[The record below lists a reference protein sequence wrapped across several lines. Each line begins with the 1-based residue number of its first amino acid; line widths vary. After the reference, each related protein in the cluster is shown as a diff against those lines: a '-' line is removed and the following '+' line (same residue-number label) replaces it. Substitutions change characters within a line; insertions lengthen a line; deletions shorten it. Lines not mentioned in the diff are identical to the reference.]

1 MIYLQKDQ
9 KQSAFSV
16 VFRFVRSNL
25 WLFGL
30 GLLCSVLN
38 TAFNSLTPQII
49 RLTVDS
55 IIGSGEL
62 PAWLENLGVGQMAA
76 DDPAKM
82 LLLAAAAV
90 LITAILSG
98 IFSFFARLNTAK
110 ASENSIK
117 ALRDEL
123 FGHIQKLPFSWH
135 TAHQTGEII
144 QRCTSDVEV
153 IRNFISA
160 QMVEVFRICFL
171 IVMTMALMFSMNVKI
186 SMVAVVFVPII
197 VFYSFFFSSKISKR
211 FMDADV
217 AEGVLSSVVQENLTG
232 VRVVRAFGREN
243 FEIERFDEKNSA
255 FSELWIHLGH
265 MMTAYW
271 STGDLIMALQV
282 LTVICFGTVSA
293 VHGEITLGEFLAFVS
308 YNATLTWPVRS
319 LGKIL
324 SEMSKT
330 GVSIGRVSYIL
341 ESEPEKDPPRA
352 LTPDMHG
359 DICFEHVTFGY
370 ENQKPVLDDIS
381 FTIKAGTTFA
391 ILGGTG
397 SGKTTLMHL
406 LNRLYDL
413 DEGQDGCHGSGRI
426 TIGGVDIAK
435 IKRSYLRKNVGIVLQ
450 EPFLFSRT
458 IQENIGIT
466 CEEKDRDAMLEYVRS
481 VARSACVDEAIQ
493 NFTNGYDTIV
503 GERGVTLSGG
513 QKQRVA
519 IARMLTQNAPVM
531 IFDDSL
537 SAVDAETDAKIRK
550 QLKEKMGNA
559 TTILIS
565 HRITTL
571 MQADQILVLD
581 NGKVADIGTH
591 EELISRKGI
600 YQDIYQIQM
609 NNADRELLKQADSE
623 HPTESR

>member
-1 MIYLQKDQ
+1 MIHLQSNKQ
-9 KQSAFSV
+9 KPKASAV
-16 VFRFVRSNL
+16 VFRFVRKNL

-49 RLTVDS
+49 RMTVDS
-55 IIGSGEL
+55 VIGSSEL
-62 PAWLENLGVGQMAA
+62 PDWMQATGLAQFAA
-76 DDPAKM
+76 GNVRTM
-82 LLLAAAAV
+82 LLLAAVAV

-123 FGHIQKLPFSWH
+123 YGHIQKLPFSWH

-160 QMVEVFRICFL
+160 QMVEVFRISFL
-171 IVMTMALMFSMNVKI
+171 IMMTMCIMFTMNVKI
-186 SMVAVVFVPII
+186 SLVAVVFVPM
-197 VFYSFFFSSKISKR
+197 VALYSFFFNSIISKR

-232 VRVVRAFGREN
+232 VRVVRAFGREQ
-243 FEIERFDEKNSA
+243 FEIDRFDKKNIA
-255 FSELWIHLGH
+255 FSELWIRLGR

-271 STGDLIMALQV
+271 STGDLMMALQV
-282 LTVICFGTVSA
+282 LCVIAVGTVCA

-330 GVSIGRVSYIL
+330 GVSIERVSYIL
-341 ESEPEKDPPRA
+341 HSEPEHDPPQA
-352 LTPDMHG
+352 LTPPMNG
-359 DICFEHVTFGY
+359 DIVFDHVTFGY
-370 ENQKPVLDDIS
+370 ENQKPVLDDVS
-381 FTIKAGTTFA
+381 FTIPAGSTFA

-413 DEGQDGCHGSGRI
+413 EEDKGSI
-426 TIGGVDIAK
+426 SIGGVNINQISRAH
-435 IKRSYLRKNVGIVLQ
+435 LRKNVSIVLQ

-458 IQENIGIT
+458 IRENIGIT
-466 CEEKDRDAMLEYVRS
+466 CESKSRDEMMEYVRGA
-481 VARSACVDEAIQ
+481 ARSACVDEAIES
-493 NFTNGYDTIV
+493 FANGYDTVV

-537 SAVDAETDAKIRK
+537 SAVDAETDAKIRHE
-550 QLKEKMGNA
+550 LKEKMGSA

-571 MQADQILVLD
+571 MQADRILVLD

-591 EELISRKGI
+591 EELIARKGI

-609 NNADRELLKQADSE
+609 NNADRELLRQVGSN
-623 HPTESR
+623 PTESR

>member
-1 MIYLQKDQ
+1 MIHLQSNKQ
-9 KQSAFSV
+9 KPKASAV
-16 VFRFVRSNL
+16 VFRFVRKNL

-49 RLTVDS
+49 RMTVDS
-55 IIGSGEL
+55 VIGSSEL
-62 PAWLENLGVGQMAA
+62 PDWMQATGLAQFAA
-76 DDPAKM
+76 GNVRTM
-82 LLLAAAAV
+82 LLLAAVAV

-123 FGHIQKLPFSWH
+123 YGHIQKLPFSWH

-160 QMVEVFRICFL
+160 QMVEVFRISFL
-171 IVMTMALMFSMNVKI
+171 IVMTMCIMFTMNVKI
-186 SMVAVVFVPII
+186 SLVAVVFVPM
-197 VFYSFFFSSKISKR
+197 VALYSFFFNSIISKR

-232 VRVVRAFGREN
+232 VRVVRAFGREQ
-243 FEIERFDEKNSA
+243 FEIDRFDKKNIA
-255 FSELWIHLGH
+255 FSELWIRLGR

-271 STGDLIMALQV
+271 STGDLMMALQV
-282 LTVICFGTVSA
+282 LCVIAVGTVCA

-330 GVSIGRVSYIL
+330 GVSIERVSYIL
-341 ESEPEKDPPRA
+341 HSEPEHDPPQA
-352 LTPDMHG
+352 LTPPMNG
-359 DICFEHVTFGY
+359 DIVFDHVTFGY
-370 ENQKPVLDDIS
+370 ENQKPVLDDVS
-381 FTIKAGTTFA
+381 FTIPAGSTFA

-413 DEGQDGCHGSGRI
+413 EEDKGSI
-426 TIGGVDIAK
+426 SIGGVNINQISRAH
-435 IKRSYLRKNVGIVLQ
+435 LRKNVSIVLQ

-458 IQENIGIT
+458 IRENIGIT
-466 CEEKDRDAMLEYVRS
+466 CESKSRDEMMEYVRGA
-481 VARSACVDEAIQ
+481 ARSACVDEAIES
-493 NFTNGYDTIV
+493 FANGYDTVV

-537 SAVDAETDAKIRK
+537 SAVDAETDAKIRHE
-550 QLKEKMGNA
+550 LKEKMGSA

-591 EELISRKGI
+591 EELIARKGI

-609 NNADRELLKQADSE
+609 NNADRELLRQVGSN
-623 HPTESR
+623 PTESR

>member
-1 MIYLQKDQ
+1 MQSNKQKP
-9 KQSAFSV
+9 KASAV
-16 VFRFVRSNL
+16 VFRFVRKNL

-49 RLTVDS
+49 RMTVDS
-55 IIGSGEL
+55 VIGSSEL
-62 PAWLENLGVGQMAA
+62 PDWMQATGLAQFAA
-76 DDPAKM
+76 GNVRTM
-82 LLLAAAAV
+82 LLLAAVAV

-123 FGHIQKLPFSWH
+123 YGHIQKLPFSWH

-160 QMVEVFRICFL
+160 QMVEVFRISFL
-171 IVMTMALMFSMNVKI
+171 IVMTMCIMFTMNVKI
-186 SMVAVVFVPII
+186 SLVAVVFVPM
-197 VFYSFFFSSKISKR
+197 VALYSFFFNSIISKR

-232 VRVVRAFGREN
+232 VRVVRAFGREQ
-243 FEIERFDEKNSA
+243 FEIDRFDKKNIA
-255 FSELWIHLGH
+255 FSELWIRLGR

-271 STGDLIMALQV
+271 STGDLMMALQV
-282 LTVICFGTVSA
+282 LCVIAVGTVCA

-330 GVSIGRVSYIL
+330 GVSIERVSYIL
-341 ESEPEKDPPRA
+341 HSEPEHDPPQA
-352 LTPDMHG
+352 LTPPMNG
-359 DICFEHVTFGY
+359 DIVFDHVTFGY
-370 ENQKPVLDDIS
+370 ENQKPVLDDVS
-381 FTIKAGTTFA
+381 FTIPAGSTFA

-413 DEGQDGCHGSGRI
+413 EEDKGSI
-426 TIGGVDIAK
+426 SIGGVNINQISRAH
-435 IKRSYLRKNVGIVLQ
+435 LRKNVSIVLQ

-458 IQENIGIT
+458 IRENIGIT
-466 CEEKDRDAMLEYVRS
+466 CESKSRDEMMEYVRGA
-481 VARSACVDEAIQ
+481 ARSACVDEAIES
-493 NFTNGYDTIV
+493 FANGYDTVV

-537 SAVDAETDAKIRK
+537 SAVDAETDAKIRHE
-550 QLKEKMGNA
+550 LKEKMGSA

-571 MQADQILVLD
+571 MQADRILVLD

-591 EELISRKGI
+591 EELIARKGI

-609 NNADRELLKQADSE
+609 NNADRELLRQVGSN
-623 HPTESR
+623 PTESR

>member
-1 MIYLQKDQ
+1 MQKDQ

-217 AEGVLSSVVQENLTG
+217 AEGVLSSVVQGNRTG

-255 FSELWIHLGH
+255 FSELWIRLGH

-293 VHGEITLGEFLAFVS
+293 VHG
-308 YNATLTWPVRS
+308 
-319 LGKIL
+319 
-324 SEMSKT
+324 
-330 GVSIGRVSYIL
+330 
-341 ESEPEKDPPRA
+341 
-352 LTPDMHG
+352 
-359 DICFEHVTFGY
+359 
-370 ENQKPVLDDIS
+370 
-381 FTIKAGTTFA
+381 
-391 ILGGTG
+391 
-397 SGKTTLMHL
+397 
-406 LNRLYDL
+406 
-413 DEGQDGCHGSGRI
+413 
-426 TIGGVDIAK
+426 
-435 IKRSYLRKNVGIVLQ
+435 
-450 EPFLFSRT
+450 
-458 IQENIGIT
+458 
-466 CEEKDRDAMLEYVRS
+466 
-481 VARSACVDEAIQ
+481 
-493 NFTNGYDTIV
+493 
-503 GERGVTLSGG
+503 
-513 QKQRVA
+513 
-519 IARMLTQNAPVM
+519 
-531 IFDDSL
+531 
-537 SAVDAETDAKIRK
+537 
-550 QLKEKMGNA
+550 
-559 TTILIS
+559 
-565 HRITTL
+565 
-571 MQADQILVLD
+571 
-581 NGKVADIGTH
+581 
-591 EELISRKGI
+591 
-600 YQDIYQIQM
+600 
-609 NNADRELLKQADSE
+609 
-623 HPTESR
+623 